1 MAMQAALAEFQVESK
16 CPVCLG
22 KLSDPVTIDCGHNF
36 CRLCIRQCWAQM
48 EVLSC
53 PVCRHRCMEGHFWSN
68 HQLERMIEMTQQL
81 LTGPSKERRLEEKP
95 LCEQHWQVLVHF
107 CEDDLQLL
115 CQRCSQ
121 NPEHQGHCVRPI
133 KEAAADHRL
142 KLKTH
147 ITSLND
153 HVLHAQQALAAQYK
167 KRVCLGKELEDQ
179 RQQLSTES
187 TYLKMFVEQKHN
199 AFLAKVQKQQEHI
212 QQQLE
217 ANEMAF
223 NNHAY
228 HVEVLCREIAEKSK
242 MTEMKLLTNI
252 KSILSK
258 CESLA
263 PPDLHTL
270 SFRKDTCAIALQ
282 LSALQR
288 IRKNFRVEVTLDPQT
303 AHPNLWVS
311 KDKKSVA
318 FMQTEPTEPLYPM
331 HVMDY
336 PTILGT
342 ARFTSGR
349 HFWEV
354 QVEDKDA
361 WTVGVCKDYLC
372 PDAMWP
378 QSGLNKCWAVQLCN
392 GYYVARNATLLHLCL
407 AEKPRRVG
415 IYLDYELGEVSFYN
429 LKDNS
434 LIHTFVDEF
443 SQVLRPFFSVGFDS
457 KPLTLC

>member
-48 EVLSC
+48 ELLSC

-68 HQLERMIEMTQQL
+68 HQMERMIEMTQQL
-81 LTGPSKERRLEEKP
+81 LTGPSEERRLKEKP

-115 CQRCSQ
+115 CQRCTQ
-121 NPEHQGHCVRPI
+121 HPEHQGHCVRPI

-142 KLKTH
+142 KLKTR

-153 HVLHAQQALAAQYK
+153 HVRHAQQALAAQYK
-167 KRVCLGKELEDQ
+167 KCVCLGQELEDQ

-187 TYLKMFVEQKHN
+187 TYLKMLVEQKHN

-217 ANEMAF
+217 ANEMAL

-242 MTEMKLLTNI
+242 MTETKLLTNI
-252 KSILSK
+252 KSTLSK

-270 SFRKDTCAIALQ
+270 SFRKDACAIALQ

-336 PTILGT
+336 PSILGA

-361 WTVGVCKDYLC
+361 WTVCSREWHAEPGGD
-372 PDAMWP
+372 PP
-378 QSGLNKCWAVQLCN
+378 GGLRSKCEAGGAVID
-392 GYYVARNATLLHLCL
+392 
-407 AEKPRRVG
+407 RR
-415 IYLDYELGEVSFYN
+415 
-429 LKDNS
+429 
-434 LIHTFVDEF
+434 
-443 SQVLRPFFSVGFDS
+443 
-457 KPLTLC
+457 